1 MTRQISAQSEQR
13 GCFMNAPSL
22 LDSIPGSLVSTT
34 AQSDGQGE
42 LRRLTK
48 RTLPSTFSSDVGLS
62 TCSSL
67 VIYDRITEL
76 RDDLTHRE
84 AQHDDMCLCVA

>member
-1 MTRQISAQSEQR
+1 MTRQISGQTEQR

-22 LDSIPGSLVSTT
+22 LDSILGSLVST
-34 AQSDGQGE
+34 APQLDGQGE

-67 VIYDRITEL
+67 VIYDRVTCLHISS
-76 RDDLTHRE
+76 THRE